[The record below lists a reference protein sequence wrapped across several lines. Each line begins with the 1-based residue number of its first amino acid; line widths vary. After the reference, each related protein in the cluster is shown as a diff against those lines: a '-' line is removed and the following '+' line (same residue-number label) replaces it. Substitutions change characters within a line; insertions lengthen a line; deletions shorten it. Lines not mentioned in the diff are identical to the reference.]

1 MHTFIAACVYMKR
14 NIYYIYLSRHVGDSD
29 DTDGYA
35 TPEQSP
41 RRKSHPRSKPK
52 GRLKR
57 QHIRE
62 RWQIIRKKIPQAV
75 AAVNE
80 KVTNMEKEDQTKFF
94 AMVRTCS
101 HAICPHG

>member
-1 MHTFIAACVYMKR
+1 MCAHACAHMSVHMLFGMR
-14 NIYYIYLSRHVGDSD
+14 PCHVGDTD
-29 DTDGYA
+29 DTDDYA

-57 QHIRE
+57 QNIRK

-80 KVTNMEKEDQTKFF
+80 KVTNMEKEDQTIFF